1 MNHTPG
7 PWEITSSHDTTACSS
22 IKGPKDA
29 QGYQD
34 LVAEIIKTGFPRRKD
49 EGFGNPHWLQDNNL
63 AKETTLANARL
74 IAAAPDLLEALKEVL
89 KGMEAAYTEGCS
101 EVPPNIDW
109 FDYSS
114 VTQAYTAIAKA
125 TGGNHAQKS

>member
-1 MNHTPG
+1 MSHTPG
-7 PWEITSSHDTTACSS
+7 PWSFKFGKIVGKDNTVIADVYSSLDESTSDKSNLL
-22 IKGPKDA
+22 
-29 QGYQD
+29 Q
-34 LVAEIIKTGFPRRKD
+34 ERK
-49 EGFGNPHWLQDNNL
+49 
-63 AKETTLANARL
+63 ANADL

-89 KGMEAAYTEGCS
+89 KGMEAAYTEGCL

-125 TGGNHAQKS
+125 TGGNHAQKY

>member
-7 PWEITSSHDTTACSS
+7 PWRISSKS
-22 IKGPKDA
+22 K
-29 QGYQD
+29 Y
-34 LVAEIIKTGFPRRKD
+34 LVKTDEYRICQVFRSTIDPSLNEQAEAD
-49 EGFGNPHWLQDNNL
+49 
-63 AKETTLANARL
+63 ARL

>member
-7 PWEITSSHDTTACSS
+7 PWEITSSNDTTACFS

-74 IAAAPDLLEALKEVL
+74 IAAAPELLEAL
-89 KGMEAAYTEGCS
+89 TELLDQLETIGIPEWS
-101 EVPPNIDW
+101 GAEGLSLD
-109 FDYSS
+109 
-114 VTQAYTAIAKA
+114 QARTAIAKA
-125 TGGNHAQKS
+125 TGGQS